1 MQIIIKKAGM
11 VLALRLSPADLRA
24 IRPIV
29 ITVVLALYP
38 GSRPAVEELQYA
50 VAVQFAIWSPLPVV
64 PEIRAGNI
72 KSGAL
77 R

>member
-1 MQIIIKKAGM
+1 
-11 VLALRLSPADLRA
+11 
-24 IRPIV
+24 V

-38 GSRPAVEELQYA
+38 GSRPAVEELQHA
-50 VAVQFAIWSPLPVV
+50 VAVQYAIWSPLPVV
-64 PEIRAGNI
+64 AEIRAGNI

>member
-24 IRPIV
+24 IQPIV

-38 GSRPAVEELQYA
+38 GSRPAVEELQHA
-50 VAVQFAIWSPLPVV
+50 VAAQFATWSPLRTAA
-64 PEIRAGNI
+64 EIRAGSI
-72 KSGAL
+72 KPSGV